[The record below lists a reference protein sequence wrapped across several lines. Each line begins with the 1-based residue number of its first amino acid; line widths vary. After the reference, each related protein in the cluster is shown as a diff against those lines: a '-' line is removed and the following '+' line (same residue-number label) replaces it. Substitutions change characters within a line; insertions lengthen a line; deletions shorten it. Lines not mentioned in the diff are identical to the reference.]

1 MSDFFSSLND
11 AHAAEL
17 HAAPIF
23 FVATAPR
30 AGRINLSPKGGDSL
44 RVLSPV
50 TVAWLDMTG
59 SGNET
64 AAHLLDDG
72 RITLM
77 VCSFTR
83 TANIL
88 RLYGH
93 ARSVQPA
100 DAEWGGLIGHFPET
114 PGTRQIFV
122 MAIES
127 VQTSC
132 GYAVPLM
139 ELVTPRETLRKFAL
153 NRGEAGLARYRACNL
168 TSIDGLPTGLT
179 NYEE

>member
-1 MSDFFSSLND
+1 MSDFFPSLEP
-11 AHAAEL
+11 AHVAEL
-17 HAAPIF
+17 EAAPVF

-30 AGRINLSPKGGDSL
+30 QGRINLSPKGGDTL
-44 RVLSPV
+44 RALSPV

-77 VCSFTR
+77 ACSFTR
-83 TANIL
+83 RTNIL

-100 DAEWGGLIGHFPET
+100 DAEWPALISHFLET

-122 MAIES
+122 MTVES

-132 GYAVPLM
+132 GYAVPVM
-139 ELVTPRETLRKFAL
+139 ELVTPRDTLHKWAR
-153 NRGEAGLARYRACNL
+153 NRGEAAVARYRARNL